1 MMKFKPAL
9 LADILAVACGSG
21 MAQTAQAEQVH
32 SLALLSDV
40 PYGGADGLYELVDW
54 MDKTVRQP
62 RG

>member
-1 MMKFKPAL
+1 MMKFKHTL

-21 MAQTAQAEQVH
+21 MAQTAQAGQVH

-40 PYGGADGLYELVDW
+40 PHSGDYDLDELFDW
-54 MDKTVRQP
+54 IDKTVRQP